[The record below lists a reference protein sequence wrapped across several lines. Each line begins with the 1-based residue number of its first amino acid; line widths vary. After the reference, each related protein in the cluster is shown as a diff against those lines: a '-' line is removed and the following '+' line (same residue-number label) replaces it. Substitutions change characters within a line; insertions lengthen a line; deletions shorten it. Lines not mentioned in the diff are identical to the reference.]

1 MLVGSPPLPR
11 AHSNAATRFASEK
24 SWALALRI
32 ICALGAMPRWSGC
45 VEAIVPATSLA
56 WALLP
61 PLFWPLGHLALTLE
75 HQNSTGWVALDR
87 NGLSDTPSSSWTTGR
102 DE

>member
-32 ICALGAMPRWSGC
+32 ICAFGATPRWSGC

-56 WALLP
+56 CALEAP
-61 PLFWPLGHLALTLE
+61 VLFWPLGHTALVVE
-75 HQNSTGWVALDR
+75 HQNSTGCVALDR
-87 NGLSDTPSSSWTTGR
+87 NGLSDTPSGSWTTG
-102 DE
+102 